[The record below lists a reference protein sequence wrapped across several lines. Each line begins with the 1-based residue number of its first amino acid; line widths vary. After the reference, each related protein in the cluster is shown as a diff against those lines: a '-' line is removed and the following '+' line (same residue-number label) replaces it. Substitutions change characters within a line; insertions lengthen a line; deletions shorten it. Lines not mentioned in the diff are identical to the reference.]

1 MPTPAG
7 GHVMAARHE
16 QSVSVE
22 QSVWTSPIPPAHAL
36 AEYQALIPDAPER
49 FLRLAEQ
56 QSAHRRSM
64 EAKVVTSNIW
74 RDHMGQVFAFLLAA
88 GAMGGGFWMM
98 HEGRSAEGLTTFLS
112 AVAGLAAVFV
122 TARRRQARELAAK
135 SGGDALARRR

>member
-64 EAKVVTSNIW
+64 
-74 RDHMGQVFAFLLAA
+74 RPQL
-88 GAMGGGFWMM
+88 
-98 HEGRSAEGLTTFLS
+98 GRSNYGRHLMSRVRGFPHPAGGLRGWLCTMHAGRRAEALTTFLA

-122 TARRRQARELAAK
+122 PARRRQARELAAK